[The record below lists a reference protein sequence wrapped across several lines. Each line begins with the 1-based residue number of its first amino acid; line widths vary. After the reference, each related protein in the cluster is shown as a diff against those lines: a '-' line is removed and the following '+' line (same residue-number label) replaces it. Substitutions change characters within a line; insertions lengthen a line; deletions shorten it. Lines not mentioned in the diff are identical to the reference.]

1 MYLIEPIR
9 DGKYVTDGAYAL
21 AMQVYV
27 QNNIFLDDD
36 ILFPYYCDP
45 KVEIGKFQNAV
56 AEINQDYL
64 DENNILLVR
73 RDTGGGAVYVD
84 SGAVNICYLMADN
97 GIFGDFKRA
106 YEPARAALH
115 SLGVTEVEQRGRN
128 DLLIEGKKVSGS
140 AMTISNGRVYGGY
153 SLLLDVDFE
162 AMDKVL
168 NPNRKKLAS
177 KGIASVRSRVGQI
190 RDYLAPEFAQV
201 TTHEF
206 KDLMVC
212 RLLGLNHIDE
222 AKRYVLTADDWA
234 GIDRLVADKYKNW
247 EWNYGN
253 SPQYSYQRDGRFAC
267 GTIDIHLEIEKSRIA
282 NCRIYG
288 DFFGKADIAELENSL
303 IGTRMIAEEVEAVLA
318 SQDLTSYFGQV
329 TSQELTDLIFS

>member
-9 DGKYVTDGAYAL
+9 DGQYVTDGAYAL

-45 KVEIGKFQNAV
+45 KVEIGRFQNAV
-56 AEINQDYL
+56 AEVNQDYL
-64 DENNILLVR
+64 DAHDILLVR

-84 SGAVNICYLMADN
+84 SGAVNICYLLQDT

-106 YEPARAALH
+106 YEPALSALR
-115 SLGVTEVEQRGRN
+115 SLGVTEVEQTGRN
-128 DLLIEGKKVSGS
+128 DLVIEGKKVSGS
-140 AMTISNGRVYGGY
+140 AMTISKGRVYGGY
-153 SLLLDVDFE
+153 SLLLDVNIE
-162 AMDKVL
+162 AMEQALK
-168 NPNRKKLAS
+168 PNRKKLQS

-201 TTHEF
+201 TTENF
-206 KDLMVC
+206 KNLMVC
-212 RLLGLNHIDE
+212 RLLGLEEINQ
-222 AKRYVLTADDWA
+222 AKRYVLTAEDWA
-234 GIDRLVADKYKNW
+234 GIDQLVADKYKNW

-288 DFFGKADIAELENSL
+288 DFFGKADMAELEASL
-303 IGTRMIAEEVEAVLA
+303 IGTRMIAEEVEAILA
-318 SQDLTSYFGQV
+318 NQDLTSYFGQV
-329 TSQELTDLIFS
+329 TSQELTALIFS